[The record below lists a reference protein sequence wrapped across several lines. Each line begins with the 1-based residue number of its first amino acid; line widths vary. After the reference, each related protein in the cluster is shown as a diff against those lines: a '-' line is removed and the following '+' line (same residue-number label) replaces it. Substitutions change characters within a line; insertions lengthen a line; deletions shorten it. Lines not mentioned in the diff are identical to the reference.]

1 MTRYLILIHGNESR
15 WDSMPDAERD
25 QIDAAH
31 HAFSQRAGGAVV
43 AAGQLESSRSAA
55 TIRDVADGVPLVT
68 EGPFTESGEVIGGFY
83 VVEAAG
89 REAAVDLAAGLAEVS
104 HDHSWVEV
112 WPLVDH
118 GEG

>member
-1 MTRYLILIHGNESR
+1 MTRFLILIHGDESR
-15 WDSMPDAERD
+15 WDSMSTAERD

-31 HAFSQRAGGAVV
+31 RVFAERAGESVV
-43 AAGQLESSRSAA
+43 AAGQLESSSRAA
-55 TIRDVADGVPLVT
+55 RLRDIADGVPVLT
-68 EGPFTESGEVIGGFY
+68 DGPFTESGEVIGGFY
-83 VVEAAG
+83 VVEAPDRDTAI
-89 REAAVDLAAGLAEVS
+89 DLAAGLAEVA

>member
-1 MTRYLILIHGNESR
+1 MTRYLILIHGDESR
-15 WDSMPDAERD
+15 WDSMSTAERD

-31 HAFSQRAGGAVV
+31 RAFAERAGDAVV
-43 AAGQLESSRSAA
+43 ADGQLESSSAA
-55 TIRDVADGVPLVT
+55 VRLPDIADGVPVVT

-83 VVEAAG
+83 VVQAPD
-89 REAAVDLAAGLAEVS
+89 RDAAVDLAAGLAEVA

-118 GEG
+118 GE